1 MRISPFALSIVN
13 GNTRINGAFLGL
25 MISGAS
31 LIGQTVAFE
40 AALIV
45 AVFLCGS
52 TSDVT

>member
-1 MRISPFALSIVN
+1 MRISLSVSSIAN
-13 GNTRINGAFLGL
+13 GNIHINGAFLGL
-25 MISGAS
+25 VISAS
-31 LIGQTVAFE
+31 SLMSQIVAFE